1 MASSNPSN
9 FSFPGSQNTPV
20 LFTATPSGAN
30 ELIDAIVDLKTKLR
44 MAESKAQ
51 GHEDALKAKDDFIDY
66 LLKENKKLYAE
77 NRDLYN
83 SYISLRATTK

>member
-1 MASSNPSN
+1 MASSNSP
-9 FSFPGSQNTPV
+9 FPGSQNTPV
-20 LFTATPSGAN
+20 LFTTTPSGAN

-51 GHEDALKAKDDFIDY
+51 GNEDALKAKDDFIDY

-83 SYISLRATTK
+83 SYINLRATTK